1 MEAIMKNKTA
11 YFAIFTSLL
20 VIFSWISIPLPIGVP
35 ITLQT
40 FGIFLISLIFQKD
53 SWKILLLYL
62 VLGAIGLPVFSNF
75 TGGIGIILGPT
86 GGFLIGFLAASFV
99 MYFKRIPNIILIFLE
114 LIIIY
119 SFGIFWF
126 MISTANDITKAISIL
141 VPTFIWFDI
150 AKLILA
156 FTTFKILNR
165 YISLTQAC

>member
-1 MEAIMKNKTA
+1 MEDIMKNKTA
-11 YFAIFTSLL
+11 YLAIFTSLL

-53 SWKILLLYL
+53 SWKVLLLYL
-62 VLGAIGLPVFSNF
+62 VLGSIGLPVFSNF

-86 GGFLIGFLAASFV
+86 GGFLIGFLISSFV
-99 MYFKRIPNIILIFLE
+99 MYFKKIPIIILILLE
-114 LIIIY
+114 MIIIY

-126 MISTANDITKAISIL
+126 MISTGNTLIKSITIL
-141 VPTFIWFDI
+141 VPTFIWFDL

-156 FTTFKILNR
+156 FITFKILNK
-165 YISLTQAC
+165 YIKLTQTD